1 MTTSLPRFALIL
13 LAASLSSGYQRPIK
27 EEPVTPPPARLPDG
41 RLQSEE
47 ILKADHARNLK
58 DADELFRLSEDLK
71 LELEKSDRH
80 VLSVGMLKKTE
91 EIEKIAKRIR
101 NRLKRY

>member
-1 MTTSLPRFALIL
+1 MRTSLPRFALLIL
-13 LAASLSSGYQRPIK
+13 LAASLLSGYQKPIK
-27 EEPVTPPPARLPDG
+27 DDPPPARLPDG

-58 DADELFRLSEDLK
+58 DADELMRLSEELK
-71 LELEKSDRH
+71 LELEKNDRH

-91 EIEKIAKRIR
+91 EIERIAKRMR

>member
-1 MTTSLPRFALIL
+1 MPRSIPRLVLIVTAAATL
-13 LAASLSSGYQRPIK
+13 LVGYQKPLK
-27 EEPVTPPPARLPDG
+27 DEPPPARLPDG

-58 DADELFRLSEDLK
+58 DADELFRLSEELK
-71 LELEKSDRH
+71 MELEKNDRH
-80 VLSVGMLKKTE
+80 VLSVGVLKKTE

>member
-1 MTTSLPRFALIL
+1 MTTSLPRFALLIL

-27 EEPVTPPPARLPDG
+27 DEPGPARLPDG

-58 DADELFRLSEDLK
+58 DADELFRLSEELK
-71 LELEKSDRH
+71 LELEKNDRH